1 MPVQNFQKEL
11 QMNSKNRGFSILM
24 IVLIVALVLVISLVG
39 FGVYAYTSNP
49 YVVLKNASTNV
60 SDSSK
65 IKNISTKGS
74 VTASMNLG
82 ELIRN
87 SKGYKAQDVQ
97 KETEAIVK
105 IVDKKI
111 DYTFNI
117 NAKIDNETKTYLLNT
132 AVKTPDLNL
141 GEFKDMVPAD
151 GTLFDIDYAMKLNSQ
166 GVTEKYIVKLN
177 KVINYFPML
186 NSGGTYSKIKLNSLT
201 GSWVDASSTLK
212 NSFAANQDNAPKSE
226 EVAACLSRN
235 LSFFENLQLAMLI
248 TNSGIEAKNLGTVE
262 IDGKKYTKISM
273 DLKAENKDKL
283 ADSLNKIGKL
293 YCQDSFKGDISELTN
308 NLFKDLGVKSINVTT
323 FVDNQTN
330 LIGKQVNEVLFDKA
344 VLGTDVV
351 IKSDVTIFDLN
362 STEVKMPTEVKS
374 FEKFAEDNLSP
385 IVRQISASSAPVQP
399 ISTASSQGSTGGG
412 YACNV
417 PQKEIDNFMKVC
429 MSSEQFQDITND
441 IKGLCGCMV
450 TQQRNVA
457 CSDTAG
463 FNRRVDQYCSK
474 YVR

>member
-11 QMNSKNRGFSILM
+11 QMNNKNRGFSILM

-49 YVVLKNASTNV
+49 YVVLKNAYTNV

-201 GSWVDASSTLK
+201 GSWVDALSTMKNSST
-212 NSFAANQDNAPKSE
+212 ANQDNSPKTESE
-226 EVAACLSRN
+226 IS
-235 LSFFENLQLAMLI
+235 
-248 TNSGIEAKNLGTVE
+248 SGDSPATLGT
-262 IDGKKYTKISM
+262 
-273 DLKAENKDKL
+273 
-283 ADSLNKIGKL
+283 
-293 YCQDSFKGDISELTN
+293 
-308 NLFKDLGVKSINVTT
+308 
-323 FVDNQTN
+323 
-330 LIGKQVNEVLFDKA
+330 
-344 VLGTDVV
+344 
-351 IKSDVTIFDLN
+351 
-362 STEVKMPTEVKS
+362 
-374 FEKFAEDNLSP
+374 
-385 IVRQISASSAPVQP
+385 
-399 ISTASSQGSTGGG
+399 
-412 YACNV
+412 
-417 PQKEIDNFMKVC
+417 
-429 MSSEQFQDITND
+429 
-441 IKGLCGCMV
+441 
-450 TQQRNVA
+450 
-457 CSDTAG
+457 
-463 FNRRVDQYCSK
+463 
-474 YVR
+474 